1 MMKRKFLERIPL
13 ITALTAI
20 ILFYSYFF
28 GDALF
33 SPNTYMHSAE
43 HDGLKNYF
51 TFSYH
56 TANDGVATE
65 FKGMNYPYGE
75 NIIYTDSQPFIGFV
89 VGWMPFLKGYEVGF
103 LNLLMYFS
111 VLLAGIVLWKIFKH
125 LDVNTWIAAA
135 GIFAIIIL
143 SPQFFRMKAHYALSY
158 MWVIPSVILLLL
170 RFIEGDRKMRYSIFL
185 FVFLLIVFFIH
196 PYLGLMALIFT
207 GISLGLFFLFRKLS
221 FKQAAIA
228 LGMVGGSAICFKLFL
243 SLTDYHINRTIQPS
257 GLFENYAFLE
267 TVFVPYISPFKG
279 ILSAIFPILHEQPY
293 EGWGYIGFATI
304 IGLFALF
311 VFWLKNILFNR
322 KRASEIIHH
331 PVSIILLASIF
342 VLLFSMLIPMKW
354 FEEETI
360 YQLGFLNQFRS
371 LGRFSWVFYYT
382 AGIVVVLG
390 LNYLRR
396 HLKAKSQ
403 ILAWA
408 LVIVFPIFNG
418 IEAFGVFEFFSPQIA
433 KEKNLFRS
441 ENLDAEFRHLISVVK
456 AQDVDAIIPLP
467 YYHVGSEHTFRVG
480 SANSLYKSMVLSYHT
495 GLPLM
500 SSFLSRTSITETMSL
515 FTLFT
520 PNFFKK
526 PSIPALKGKILL
538 IFYTKESIDQY
549 EMELLSKGKLVYE
562 DKNHALYKVNYNDLS
577 KVNQSDVRIK
587 VKEIE
592 KLGLAINGTFVSDT
606 SLFYS
611 NNFEEF
617 TSPFSYGGK
626 GAMQIEKAKFN
637 FLAELSVEKDTD
649 MMLRFWYYKGSDGLY
664 NAMLFIEETDTVSKT
679 GQWLNLTDAHNFP
692 IIDNEWVLIEIPF
705 HAKSGPYQYKA
716 VIKGDDNAKGFYY
729 IDNLVLAPAS
739 TNYFSRNISKVKNKD
754 LLFNNI
760 PIR

>member
-1 MMKRKFLERIPL
+1 MKRQFLERIPL
-13 ITALTAI
+13 LTALLAI

-65 FKGMNYPYGE
+65 FKGMNYPFGE
-75 NIIYTDSQPFIGFV
+75 NIIYTDSQPFIGFL
-89 VGWMPFLKGYEVGF
+89 VGWLPFLKGYEVGF

-125 LDVNTWIAAA
+125 LNVNTWIAAA

-158 MWVIPSVILLLL
+158 MWVIPFVILLLL
-170 RFIEGDRKMRYSIFL
+170 RYIEGDKKMKYSIFL

-196 PYLGLMALIFT
+196 PYLGLMALIFA

-228 LGMVGGSAICFKLFL
+228 LGLVGGSAFFFKLFL
-243 SLTDYHINRTIQPS
+243 LLTDHHINRTIQPS

-304 IGLFALF
+304 LGLFSLLIF
-311 VFWLKNILFNR
+311 WFKNVFFNR
-322 KRASEIIHH
+322 KKAFKIINQ
-331 PVSIILLASIF
+331 PISIILLASIF

-390 LNYLRR
+390 LDYLLR
-396 HLKAKSQ
+396 HSIVKWR
-403 ILAWA
+403 ILTWT
-408 LVIVFPIFNG
+408 LVIIFPILNG
-418 IEAFGVFEFFSPQIA
+418 IEAFGVFKFFAPQIA

-441 ENLDAEFRHLISVVK
+441 ENLDADFKHLISVAK

-467 YYHVGSEHTFRVG
+467 YYHVGSEHTFRLG
-480 SANSLYKSMVLSYHT
+480 TASSLHKSMILSYHT
-495 GLPLM
+495 GLPLL

-515 FTLFT
+515 FSLFT

-526 PSIPALKGKILL
+526 TSIPELKGKTLL
-538 IFYTKESIDQY
+538 IYYTKEYIDQY
-549 EMELLSKGKLVYE
+549 EMDLLSKGKLVFE
-562 DKNHALYKVNYNDLS
+562 DQNCALYKVNYDDLVGIDQNQVRK
-577 KVNQSDVRIK
+577 KVE
-587 VKEIE
+587 EIE
-592 KLGLAINGTFVSDT
+592 KLGWKLNGTYVSDT

-611 NNFEEF
+611 NNFEEYK
-617 TSPFSYGGK
+617 SPFSYGGK
-626 GAMQIEKAKFN
+626 GALQLEKAKFN
-637 FLAELSVEKDTD
+637 FLADLTVDKEMD
-649 MMLRFWYYKGSDGLY
+649 MMLRFWYHKGKDGLY

-679 GQWLNLTDAHNFP
+679 GQWLHLTDAHNFP
-692 IIDNEWVLIEIPF
+692 IIDNEWVLVEIPF
-705 HAKSGPYQYKA
+705 HAKAGPYNYKA

-729 IDNLVLAPAS
+729 IDNLVLAPSS
-739 TNYFSRNISKVKNKD
+739 TNYFSRNISEAKSND

>member
-1 MMKRKFLERIPL
+1 MMKRQFIERIPL
-13 ITALTAI
+13 LASLAAI
-20 ILFYSYFF
+20 VLFYSYFF
-28 GDALF
+28 GDALL

-56 TANDGVATE
+56 TSNDGLATE
-65 FKGMNYPYGE
+65 FKGMNYPFGE
-75 NIIYTDSQPFIGFV
+75 NIIYTDSQPFIGFL
-89 VGWMPFLKGYEVGF
+89 VGWLPFLKGYEVGF
-103 LNLLMYFS
+103 LNLLMYLS
-111 VLLAGIVLWKIFKH
+111 VLFAGFVLWKIFQH
-125 LDVNTWIAAA
+125 LNVNSWIAAA
-135 GIFAIIIL
+135 GVFAVIIL

-158 MWVIPSVILLLL
+158 MWVIPFVILLLL
-170 RFIEGDRKMRYSIFL
+170 RFIEGDRKMKYSIFL

-196 PYLGLMALIFT
+196 PYLGLMALIFA
-207 GISLGLFFLFRKLS
+207 GISLGLFFLYRKLS
-221 FKQAAIA
+221 LKQAAIA
-228 LGMVGGSAICFKLFL
+228 LGLVGGSALFFKLFL
-243 SLTDYHINRTIQPS
+243 LLTDHHINRTIQPS

-293 EGWGYIGFATI
+293 EGWGYIGFAAI
-304 IGLFALF
+304 LGLFALF
-311 VFWLKNILFNR
+311 VFWIKNVLFNR
-322 KRASEIIHH
+322 KKASKIMNQPI
-331 PVSIILLASIF
+331 SIILLASIF

-390 LNYLRR
+390 LDYLRR
-396 HLKAKSQ
+396 HSIAKWR
-403 ILAWA
+403 ILTWT
-408 LVIVFPIFNG
+408 LVMIFPILNG
-418 IEAFGVFEFFSPQIA
+418 IEAFGVFQFFAPQIA

-441 ENLDAEFRHLISVVK
+441 ENLDADFKHLISVAK

-467 YYHVGSEHTFRVG
+467 YYHVGSEHTFRLG
-480 SANSLYKSMVLSYHT
+480 TASSLHKSMILSYHT
-495 GLPLM
+495 RLPLL

-515 FTLFT
+515 FSLFT

-526 PSIPALKGKILL
+526 SSIPELKGKTLL
-538 IFYTKESIDQY
+538 IFYTKEYIDQY
-549 EMELLSKGKLVYE
+549 EMDLLSKGKLVYE
-562 DKNHALYKVNYNDLS
+562 DTNYALYKVNYNDLS
-577 KVNQSDVRIK
+577 KVNQSDVKIK

-592 KLGLAINGTFVSDT
+592 KLGLKLNGSYVSDT

-611 NNFEEF
+611 NNFEEYK
-617 TSPFSYGGK
+617 SPFSYGGK
-626 GAMQIEKAKFN
+626 GALQLEKAKFN
-637 FLAELSVEKDTD
+637 FLADLTVEKETD
-649 MMLRFWYYKGSDGLY
+649 MMLRFWYYKGKDGLY

-679 GQWLNLTDAHNFP
+679 GQWLHLTDAHNFP
-692 IIDNEWVLIEIPF
+692 IIDSEWVLVEIPF
-705 HAKSGPYQYKA
+705 HAKAGPYSYKA

-729 IDNLVLAPAS
+729 IDNLVLAPSS
-739 TNYFSRNISKVKNKD
+739 TNYFSKNISEAKIND